1 MERPEQDTAEKSG
14 SLTGV
19 LEAGDFKIDLGERT
33 VALRGQELRLM
44 SEECDVLVFLAGHP
58 RRVVTPRTQLATNWT
73 ANRVRQT
80 EF

>member
-1 MERPEQDTAEKSG
+1 M
-14 SLTGV
+14 TGV

-58 RRVVTPRTQLATNWT
+58 RRVVATHPVGDKLDGQSSPT
-73 ANRVRQT
+73 NRVLKGLDFAAPQA
-80 EF
+80 